1 MEGKE
6 MRATAV
12 VVAVLTG
19 TGVIWAASCPAQ
31 AQTAPSVTSV
41 VATGPGTAAGVVTV
55 EATATVTAVDAAN
68 RTVTLRRANGKI
80 VTIDAGEEV
89 KNFNQIKV
97 GDTVRAKYTAAL
109 ALELKKEVKGHGQP
123 TEEAAATSAPLGA
136 KPAATVG
143 RKVTAMT
150 DVTAVDHKKQLV
162 TLRGPAG
169 KEYDLN
175 VQDPAQLKNIK
186 VGDHVQVTYA
196 EGLAISV
203 EETHPAGA
211 GAKK

>member
-1 MEGKE
+1 M
-6 MRATAV
+6 A
-12 VVAVLTG
+12 
-19 TGVIWAASCPAQ
+19 
-31 AQTAPSVTSV
+31 
-41 VATGPGTAAGVVTV
+41 TV
-55 EATATVTAVDAAN
+55 EATATVTAVDAVN

-89 KNFNQIKV
+89 KNFSQIKV
-97 GDTVRAKYTAAL
+97 GDTVRAKYTTAI
-109 ALELKKEVKGHGQP
+109 ALELKKEVKGSHPP
-123 TEEAAATSAPLGA
+123 TEEAVATSAPLGA

-150 DVTAVDHKKQLV
+150 EVTAVDREKQMV

-169 KEYDLN
+169 KEYDLA

-196 EGLAISV
+196 EGLAVSV
-203 EETHPAGA
+203 EETKPAA
-211 GAKK
+211 SSGAKK